1 MSPLR
6 TLLLRP
12 RLCSA
17 ILSSGILLAAG
28 LQSASEI
35 HAKKPSFAQ
44 IKIEGK
50 VLRQRPKGKLCK
62 IEIDVSRASI
72 EQDELRPVRARLVL
86 LQPCV
91 KGLKIG
97 TRAFGV
103 LNHSK
108 MRANSRTTSD
118 GTAIIEFSARVHGR
132 IVGAVD
138 KSTTG
143 NLVAETASTASG
155 RLIGDAD
162 VPTSK

>member
-17 ILSSGILLAAG
+17 ILSSAILLAAG
-28 LQSASEI
+28 LRPVGEVQ
-35 HAKKPSFAQ
+35 AKKPSFAQ

-50 VLRQRPKGKLCK
+50 VLRQRPKAKACK
-62 IEIDVSRASI
+62 VEIDVSRASI
-72 EQDELRPVRARLVL
+72 EQDEMRPVRARLVL

-91 KGLKIG
+91 KGLKAG

-108 MRANSRTTSD
+108 MRVNLRTTND
-118 GTAIIEFSARVHGR
+118 GTAILEFSTRVHGR

-138 KSTTG
+138 SSANG
-143 NLVAETASTASG
+143 NLVAETSSTASG

-162 VPTSK
+162 AQTSK